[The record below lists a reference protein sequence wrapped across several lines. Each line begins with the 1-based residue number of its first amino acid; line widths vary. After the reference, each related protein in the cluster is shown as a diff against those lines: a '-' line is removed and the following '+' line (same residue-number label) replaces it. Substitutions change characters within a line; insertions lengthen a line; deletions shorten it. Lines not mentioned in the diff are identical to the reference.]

1 MMIRLDNLNRRKT
14 SGFTLI
20 ETLVA
25 FVVFALVSGGII
37 YGYVQTN
44 RMAEWS
50 AISLA
55 AQSYA
60 TQGAE
65 QARAA
70 KWDPYAYPPSTNTS
84 DQWPSGNTRIN
95 TGIFDIPIKGSPSG
109 TNFNFFVTNIVTVTD
124 ASLNPH
130 LRQIVS
136 TVYWSFYLTHKSYT
150 NTVVLLRAAD
160 E

>member
-1 MMIRLDNLNRRKT
+1 MMIRLDNLHRQKT

-20 ETLVA
+20 ETMVA
-25 FVVFALVSGGII
+25 FVVFVMVAGGII
-37 YGYVQTN
+37 YGYVQAN

-55 AQSYA
+55 AQSFA

-70 KWDPYAYPPSTNTS
+70 KWDPYAYPQNTNTTM
-84 DQWPSGNTRIN
+84 QWTSGTSRTN
-95 TGIFDIPIKGSPSG
+95 TGIFDIPIKGSPSS
-109 TNFNFFVTNIVTVTD
+109 TNFNFFVTNIVTVSD
-124 ASLNPH
+124 IMGNPP

-150 NTVVLLRAAD
+150 NTVVLLRASD
-160 E
+160 Q